1 MGPTRTSDLARL
13 RGSFGPG
20 RAGTM
25 VSGGARWAVR
35 SWSGAGVGVHVTTS
49 EEPTAHA
56 RLVDLH
62 SHVLPGVDD
71 GARDVDEALRMLR
84 VAEED
89 GIATIAATPHAD
101 SVTPQ
106 QILDGVA
113 ELNRLAAD
121 AGLRIRVVPGSE
133 VRIAADLPAR
143 AADGRLVTL
152 ADTPYLLLELS
163 LWGDWPPFLLEAI
176 YSCQVVGLWPILA
189 HAERYPAVQRD
200 PGRVLPLVERGVLV
214 QVNADSLFGRNG
226 RKAQWAAEEL
236 IRSRAAHLIA
246 SDAHRSDSRPPR
258 VRAALE
264 RAAAV
269 AGEEYAT
276 WMAQAAVDVLRGAPV
291 TPPQPEPPRRRRRF
305 RWLFR

>member
-1 MGPTRTSDLARL
+1 ME
-13 RGSFGPG
+13 
-20 RAGTM
+20 
-25 VSGGARWAVR
+25 
-35 SWSGAGVGVHVTTS
+35 WSGSGAHVTTS
-49 EEPTAHA
+49 GEPAAYTG
-56 RLVDLH
+56 LVDLH

-71 GARDVDEALRMLR
+71 GARNVDEALRMLR

-89 GIATIAATPHAD
+89 GITTIAATPHAD

-106 QILDGVA
+106 QILHGVA
-113 ELNRLAAD
+113 QLNREAAD

-163 LWGDWPPFLLEAI
+163 LWGDWPPFLLEAV
-176 YSCQVVGLWPILA
+176 YACQVAGLWPILA

-226 RKAQWAAEEL
+226 RSARWAAEEL
-236 IRSRAAHLIA
+236 IRTHAAHLIA
-246 SDAHRSDSRPPR
+246 SDAHRPDSRPPR
-258 VRAALE
+258 VREALE
-264 RAAAV
+264 RAGAI
-269 AGEEYAT
+269 AGEAYAT
-276 WMAQAAVDVLRGAPV
+276 WMAQAAADVLRGAPI
-291 TPPQPEPPRRRRRF
+291 TPPQPEPPRRRSRF
-305 RWLFR
+305 RWPFR